1 MKTLSKLNVQKTSF
15 SSYDLYIY
23 KFRLTWNAASLLLIF
38 SDRTLPFYN
47 FLFIKVNYDVVFIN
61 AVILIYTSP
70 FYKNRT
76 VAVRA
81 SLIDDS
87 KFVEVN
93 SRKNKSKNMLI
104 IRCIHK

>member
-15 SSYDLYIY
+15 SSYDLYIYIYIY

-47 FLFIKVNYDVVFIN
+47 FLFIKFNYDVVLIN
-61 AVILIYTSP
+61 AVILIYTSL
-70 FYKNRT
+70 FYKHRT

-81 SLIDDS
+81 CLIDDS

-93 SRKNKSKNMLI
+93 S
-104 IRCIHK
+104 